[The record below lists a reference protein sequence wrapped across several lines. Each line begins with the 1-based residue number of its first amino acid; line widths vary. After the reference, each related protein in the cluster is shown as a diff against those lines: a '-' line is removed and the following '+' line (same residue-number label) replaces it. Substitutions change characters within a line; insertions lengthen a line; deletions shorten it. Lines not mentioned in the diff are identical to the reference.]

1 MHHLKIAIA
10 IAGACVIMEI
20 VYILYMY
27 RTTTF
32 VKEKEPFDVPQALAL
47 PLPTSGKTVW
57 ILWFQGWDSAP
68 KVAQDVKRS
77 WVELNPEWNVR
88 AISDA
93 DLPSLIPGVMDGLP
107 DGMSAAARSDVV
119 RLNLLSTYGGVWADS
134 TMLCMRP
141 LEDWV
146 YPAVEPSGFWMYHGG
161 ANERG
166 PASWFI
172 VSQKGSY
179 IIERWKAACEA
190 YWKGRSEPHD
200 YFWMDSLFHDL
211 LSSDPEFDAQWSRV
225 PYVSCEASG
234 QAHALAGR
242 YSDVDPDIQ
251 DALRKSPPYALK
263 LTRHESG
270 DFSPE
275 SNAGVAISIALDNRP
290 TQPIQ
295 PIQLPPPSAYRRPFL
310 SDTVVV
316 VADCTHEKDIL
327 TIRNACVKRKYDMMV
342 YDKCNFCK
350 HVPSDV
356 YGRPTRNQGREQQTY
371 LQFVVT
377 YYDTLPENIV
387 LVPGN
392 LSKYNREQRMIQLLD
407 GPRTTTGCEGDTLAT
422 KYDFTLD
429 TYMEGVPILPASVR
443 PFGKWFETFVGPWS
457 EQAQGPCWNG
467 IMRTTRERIHA
478 HPREFYVRLNEELTR
493 QAHNSPEAGHYMER
507 SMSAVF

>member
-10 IAGACVIMEI
+10 IVGTFVILEI
-20 VYILYMY
+20 LYILYRVFGMNKA
-27 RTTTF
+27 T
-32 VKEKEPFDVPQALAL
+32 EPFDVVSDI
-47 PLPTSGKTVW
+47 SGKTVW
-57 ILWFQGWDSAP
+57 ILWFQGWDAAP
-68 KVAQDVKRS
+68 KVVLDVKRS
-77 WVELNPEWNVR
+77 WVELNPEWKVR
-88 AISDA
+88 AVSDA
-93 DLPSLIPGVMDGLP
+93 DLPSLIPGVMEGLP
-107 DGMSAAARSDVV
+107 KGISAAARSDVV
-119 RLNLLSTYGGVWADS
+119 RLNLLSKYGGVWADS

-141 LEDWV
+141 LDDWV

-161 ANERG
+161 ADERG

-179 IIERWKAACEA
+179 IIERWKAACDA

-211 LSSDPEFDAQWSRV
+211 ISSDPDFDAQWSRV
-225 PYVSCEASG
+225 PYVSCEAFG

-242 YSDVDPDIQ
+242 CSNVDPDVQ
-251 DALRKSPPYALK
+251 AALRKSPPYALK

-275 SNAGVAISIALDNRP
+275 SNAGVAISIALGDRSGFD
-290 TQPIQ
+290 
-295 PIQLPPPSAYRRPFL
+295 PIQLPPPSTYRRSFL

-316 VADCTHEKDIL
+316 VADCTHEKDVL
-327 TIRNACVKRKYDMMV
+327 TIRDACAKRNYDMIV

-356 YGRPTRNQGREQQTY
+356 YGRPMRNQGREQQTY

-377 YYDTLPENIV
+377 YYETLPENIV

-392 LSKYNREQRMIQLLD
+392 LSKYNREQRMIQLFD
-407 GPRTTTGCEGDTLAT
+407 ASRTTTGCEGDTIAS

-443 PFGKWFETFVGPWS
+443 PFGKWFETFVGPWN
-457 EQAQGPCWNG
+457 EQAAGPCWNG
-467 IMRTTRERIHA
+467 IMRTTRERIHS
-478 HPREFYVRLNEELTR
+478 HPLEFYVRLDEELKR